1 MIDLRRLG
9 EPEYRAGIE
18 KKGCPGDLLDRAV
31 ETDRAHRALQAEAES
46 LRAEQ
51 KSLSRAIG
59 TSSPEERA
67 GRIAAASAVKEKLSR
82 VQAELAQVEATLAD
96 LARRIPNPAH
106 PSVPAGG
113 EEDGEVVRQVGEAGG
128 PPPAF
133 DHADL
138 GERLGL
144 VDTRRGVKVSGSRFA
159 YLMREAVL
167 IELALVQWVMGR
179 LVAAGFVPVVPPVL
193 VREATMEAAG
203 FFPTDRAQVYGA
215 GSADP
220 GGAAEE
226 GEERELYLVGTS
238 EVPLA
243 GLHMGEILEE
253 ADLPL
258 RYGGFSTCFRREA
271 GTYGKD
277 TRGIFRVHQFDK
289 VEMFSYAHPERSWE
303 EHEALLALEES
314 LVAALGL
321 PYRVV
326 NMAAGEL
333 ATTAAKKYDIEVWLP
348 SEGRY
353 REITSCSNYTDFA
366 ARRARTRFRPGEGG
380 GTRLVHTLNGT
391 ACAVGRTLVFLF
403 EHYQDE
409 GGAFVVPEVLRPY
422 CHLERV
428 DRAAADRGRAGAGD
442 NLA

>member
-1 MIDLRRLG
+1 VIDLRRLG
-9 EPEYRAGIE
+9 EPQYRAGIE
-18 KKGCPGDLLDRAV
+18 KKGCPVALLEQAV
-31 ETDRAHRALQAEAES
+31 EADRAHRALQGEIES

-51 KSLSRAIG
+51 RALSKAIG
-59 TSSPEERA
+59 SSPPEERP
-67 GRIAAASAVKEKLSR
+67 GRIAAASVVKEKLGR
-82 VQAELAQVEATLAD
+82 IQPDLARVEATLTD
-96 LARRIPNPAH
+96 LALRIPNPAH
-106 PSVPAGG
+106 PSVPSGG
-113 EEDGEVVRQVGEAGG
+113 EEDGEVLRQVGQVGG
-128 PPPAF
+128 PPPPF

-138 GERLGL
+138 GEHLGL
-144 VDTRRGVKVSGSRFA
+144 VDTHRGVKVSGSRFA
-159 YLMREAVL
+159 YLMREAALV
-167 IELALVQWVMGR
+167 ELALVQWVMGR

-220 GGAAEE
+220 AAASGEE
-226 GEERELYLVGTS
+226 EERELYLVGTS

-243 GLHMGEILEE
+243 GLHMDEILDE

-289 VEMFSYAHPERSWE
+289 VEMFSYAHPEQSWE

-314 LVAALGL
+314 IVAALGL

-333 ATTAAKKYDIEVWLP
+333 AMTAAKKYDIEVWLP

-353 REITSCSNYTDFA
+353 REVTSCSNYTDFA
-366 ARRARTRFRPGEGG
+366 ARRARTRFRPAEGG

-409 GGAFVVPEVLRPY
+409 GGAFVVPDVLRPY
-422 CHLERV
+422 CALERV
-428 DRAAADRGRAGAGD
+428 ERPGAS
-442 NLA
+442 